1 MRYIAISKDNTAF
14 YTDWFDFENFWN
26 PETMIC
32 VIDLA
37 KDMITF
43 GNCLGDYEWIKI
55 EEDHL

>member
-1 MRYIAISKDNTAF
+1 MRYIIIFKDNTAF

-26 PETMIC
+26 PETTLC

-37 KDMITF
+37 RDRITF
-43 GNCLGDYEWIKI
+43 GNEELIEI